1 MNTETPTFQLTI
13 SLNVL
18 EHLGINLYSN
28 VPAVLSESVAN
39 AWDADAS
46 EVRITWSR
54 QAGQIVIQDDGTG
67 MTPAEI
73 NERFL
78 FVGYRRRDG
87 QPGLTK
93 EKKRSPMG
101 RKGIGKLSLLSIAK
115 TVQIETIKDNQKS
128 ACRMR
133 LEEIRKQIREQ
144 GGNGTYELDTL
155 PNHEIDFS
163 TGTRITLSNLQR
175 RQTLR
180 TTAALKKRV
189 ARRFSIIGER
199 YEFKVFIND
208 EEVRPSDRDYYDKIQ
223 YLWTYGDQTDIKGLC
238 SNVENHE
245 DRTNSIDD
253 ENITIS
259 GWLATVSEVRHL
271 KDEDGDNLNR
281 IAIFVRGKLA
291 QEDLLSDFSE
301 RGVYANYLIG
311 ELRIDELDKYDGPGT
326 DEDDDAATS
335 SRQRIVEDDERYRKL
350 REIISTELKHIQNK
364 WAELRAEQG
373 EKKALEIPEVK
384 SWVEQLK
391 PAASKKARKWLG
403 RLNRIRIDEVD
414 EQKQLI
420 KHAVLA
426 FEFHRVNENL
436 DNLEDIDDDNLQ
448 AALEVFGELDSLEF
462 TLYGQIVQQR
472 IQVIRTLQDKIDEN
486 SLEKAIQRYLF
497 DHLWLL
503 DPSWERTESSEF
515 METRV
520 QALFDDVDA
529 GLSEEEKNGRLDIKY
544 RKTAGQHVII
554 ELKRPERVIRI
565 LDVIREQIEKYYSGM
580 RKILD
585 RQQLS
590 NEPIEIVLLL
600 GKEPQ
605 EWQDT
610 VRKEKAVES
619 LKLYNGRIVF
629 YDQLLNDAYEAYK
642 DYLEKRTVVDSL
654 AKVIQAIDDYAP
666 STPEE
671 AAD

>member
-1 MNTETPTFQLTI
+1 MSTETPSFQLTI

-28 VPAVLSESVAN
+28 APAVLSESVAN

-46 EVRITWSR
+46 EVHITWNR
-54 QAGQIVIQDDGTG
+54 QAGQIIIQDDGTG
-67 MTPAEI
+67 MTPSEI

-78 FVGYRRRDG
+78 TVGYRRRDE
-87 QPGLTK
+87 QPGLTEK
-93 EKKRSPMG
+93 KKRSPMG
-101 RKGIGKLSLLSIAK
+101 RKGIGKLSLFSIAK
-115 TVQIETIKDNQKS
+115 TIKIETIKDNQKS

-133 LEEIRKQIREQ
+133 LDDIRKQIRKE
-144 GGNGTYELDTL
+144 GGNGTYELETL
-155 PNHEIDFS
+155 SDETIDFS
-163 TGTRITLSNLQR
+163 TGTRIILSDLQR

-180 TTAALKKRV
+180 TTQSLKKRV
-189 ARRFSIIGER
+189 ARRFSIIGEK
-199 YEFKVFIND
+199 YDFKVFIND
-208 EEVRPSDRDYYDKIQ
+208 EEVLPSDRDYYDKIQ
-223 YLWTYGDQTDIKGLC
+223 YLWTYGDQNDIEDLC
-238 SNVENHE
+238 SNKEKHE
-245 DRTNSIDD
+245 DRTDFVED
-253 ENITIS
+253 EDLAIT
-259 GWLATVSEVRHL
+259 GWMATVSEVRHL

-326 DEDDDAATS
+326 DEDEDAATS

-350 REIISTELKHIQNK
+350 REIIATELKHIQNK

-384 SWVEQLK
+384 AWIEQLQ
-391 PAASKKARKWLG
+391 PRIRKKAGKWLG

-420 KHAVLA
+420 KHAILA
-426 FEFHRVNENL
+426 FEFHRFNENL
-436 DNLEDIDDDNLQ
+436 DRLEDIDDDNLE
-448 AALEVFGELDSLEF
+448 AALDIFTELDSLESN
-462 TLYGQIVQQR
+462 LYGQIVQQR

-486 SLEKAIQRYLF
+486 SLEKVIQKYLF

-503 DPSWERTESSEF
+503 DPHWERTEGTEF

-520 QALFDDVDA
+520 HKLFEDVDA
-529 GLSEEEKNGRLDIKY
+529 DLTEEEKNGRLDIKY

-554 ELKRPERVIRI
+554 ELKRPERVIGI
-565 LDVIREQIEKYYSGM
+565 LDTVNDQIKKYYTGM
-580 RKILD
+580 YKILD
-585 RQQLS
+585 ELDS
-590 NEPIEIVLLL
+590 THEPIEIVLLV
-600 GKEPQ
+600 GKEPR
-605 EWQDT
+605 EWRDT
-610 VRKEKAVES
+610 RERVPAIGVLEQYRARV
-619 LKLYNGRIVF
+619 VF
-629 YDQLLNDAYEAYK
+629 YNKLLDDAYKAYK
-642 DYLEKRTVVDSL
+642 EYLEQKAHVDRL
-654 AKVIQAIDDYAP
+654 AELIQAIEDYAP
-666 STPEE
+666 SSTTE

>member
-1 MNTETPTFQLTI
+1 MTI

-28 VPAVLSESVAN
+28 VPSVLSEIVAN

-46 EVRITWSR
+46 EVHINWNKE
-54 QAGQIVIQDDGTG
+54 AGQIVIRDDGTG
-67 MTPAEI
+67 MTLPEI
-73 NERFL
+73 NDRFL
-78 FVGYRRRDG
+78 TVGYRRRDG
-87 QPGLTK
+87 QPGVTQK
-93 EKKRSPMG
+93 KKRSPMG
-101 RKGIGKLSLLSIAK
+101 RKGIGKLSLFSIAN
-115 TVQIETIKDNQKS
+115 TIRIETVKKRQKTTFL
-128 ACRMR
+128 MR
-133 LEEIRKQIREQ
+133 LNDIREKIRKE
-144 GGNGTYELDTL
+144 GGIGTYEPTIFPSD
-155 PNHEIDFS
+155 EIDFS
-163 TGTRITLSNLQR
+163 SGTRITLSDLQR
-175 RQTLR
+175 RQTIR

-199 YEFKVFIND
+199 HEFKVFINE
-208 EEVRPSDRDYYDKIQ
+208 EEVLPSDRDYYNKIQ
-223 YLWTYGDQTDIKGLC
+223 YLWTYGDQENIKVLC
-238 SNVENHE
+238 SNLKKHE
-245 DRTNSIDD
+245 DRTKFVED
-253 ENITIS
+253 ENLTIT
-259 GWLATVSEVRHL
+259 GWMATVSEVRHL

-281 IAIFVRGKLA
+281 IAIFVRGKMA

-311 ELRIDELDKYDGPGT
+311 ELRVNDLDKYDGPGT

-335 SRQRIVEDDERYRKL
+335 SRQRIVEDDERYQKL
-350 REIISTELKHIQNK
+350 REIIGNELKHIQSK

-373 EKKALEIPEVK
+373 EKEALEIPEVK
-384 SWVEQLK
+384 SWVNQLK
-391 PAASKKARKWLG
+391 PAVRKKARKWLG

-448 AALEVFGELDSLEF
+448 AALDVFGELDSLEF

-486 SLEKAIQRYLF
+486 SLEKAIQKYLF

-503 DPSWERTESSEF
+503 DPSWERTESTEF

-520 QALFDDVDA
+520 HQLFEDVDA
-529 GLSEEEKNGRLDIKY
+529 DLTKEEKNGRLDIKY

-554 ELKRPERVIRI
+554 ELKRPERVVRI
-565 LDVIREQIEKYYSGM
+565 LDVIRDQIEKYYSGM
-580 RKILD
+580 RKILEK
-585 RQQLS
+585 QQTL

-605 EWQDT
+605 EWQDA

-629 YDQLLNDAYEAYK
+629 YDQLLKDAYEAYK

-666 STPEE
+666 SSPEE
-671 AAD
+671 AAE